1 MQVYVMYMYHAT
13 YHEVKV
19 SRDYY

>member
-1 MQVYVMYMYHAT
+1 MYMYHAK